1 METVTSTDLISCQ
14 SHYKCL
20 GETGKE
26 NWESVGASFM
36 KWDQK
41 TSFLVP
47 RTNYFYAPGIA
58 METVTSTDLI
68 SCQSLYQCLGETG
81 KENWESVGASFL
93 KWEQKT
99 SSSDPRTSLITFTPW
114 HCHGNVNIHIQY
126 MTLRDTWGKLEVIR
140 CLISSW
146 SEGLKHVVTFPE
158 LINVILYC
166 CLGNGWSMWYSVVLF
181 ESSETGNTI
190 WWRSDVPSLYW

>member
-47 RTNYFYAPGIA
+47 RTNYFYALALP
-58 METVTSTDLI
+58 
-68 SCQSLYQCLGETG
+68 
-81 KENWESVGASFL
+81 
-93 KWEQKT
+93 
-99 SSSDPRTSLITFTPW
+99 
-114 HCHGNVNIHIQY
+114 
-126 MTLRDTWGKLEVIR
+126 
-140 CLISSW
+140 
-146 SEGLKHVVTFPE
+146 
-158 LINVILYC
+158 
-166 CLGNGWSMWYSVVLF
+166 
-181 ESSETGNTI
+181 
-190 WWRSDVPSLYW
+190 